1 LQRGR
6 YFIDSNVFFY
16 AKIGDKKYSRCC
28 QKVIREIFEGEM
40 DPYIDT
46 VVLLEVANALVKFF
60 KTSHI
65 AVEELNAILALPITV
80 VEPKKE
86 EVVAS
91 ISSNL
96 TPYDALHAYIANRIG
111 AKVVSADKDFD
122 EIGRVDPCDFT

>member
-1 LQRGR
+1 
-6 YFIDSNVFFY
+6 
-16 AKIGDKKYSRCC
+16 
-28 QKVIREIFEGEM
+28 M